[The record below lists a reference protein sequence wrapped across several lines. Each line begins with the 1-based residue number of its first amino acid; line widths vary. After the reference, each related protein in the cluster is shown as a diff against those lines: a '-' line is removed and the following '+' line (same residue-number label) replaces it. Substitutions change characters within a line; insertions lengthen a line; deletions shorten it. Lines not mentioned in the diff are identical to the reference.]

1 MGRVLVTGGTGMIG
15 AAVVRRLLSDP
26 AFEVRVS
33 DQRQAPRW
41 MREGCEV
48 HTGDLRDRAQA
59 LAAMDG
65 CTHVI
70 HLAAIVGGIA
80 NFHRL
85 PHTLTEVNNALYNA
99 VIRAALDCKVKRFV
113 YVSSSMVFE
122 RAELFPTP
130 EDYLPQCP
138 VPLSAYGFS
147 KLTGEVY
154 CRAAHEEHGL
164 AYTICRPFNA
174 YGPGELPDAEPGIA
188 HAVPDL
194 IAKALSGQRPLQIFG
209 SGEQTRTLTHV
220 QDIAEGIVTAM
231 ASPAGLNEDFNI
243 SAERELT
250 IAELA
255 RLVWEACGEDPGAFE
270 LEHVPSFAVDVQRR
284 WPSVEKA
291 RKLLGWQARIEL
303 EHGLADTVNW
313 LRAQNARAAGRQ
325 RTRRRRVAAARR

>member
-1 MGRVLVTGGTGMIG
+1 MSRVLLPCGAGTIG
-15 AAVVRRLLSDP
+15 AAVVRRLLADP
-26 AFEVRVS
+26 AYEVRVS
-33 DQRQAPRW
+33 DQRLAPQW

-48 HTGDLRDRAQA
+48 HTGDLRLPEEARAA
-59 LAAMDG
+59 TKG
-65 CTHVI
+65 CSHVI

-99 VIRAALDCKVKRFV
+99 VIRAALDLEVERFV

-154 CRAAHEEHGL
+154 CRAAHDEHGFP
-164 AYTICRPFNA
+164 YTICRPFNA
-174 YGPGELPDAEPGIA
+174 YGPGEVPDDEPGIE

-194 IAKALSGQRPLQIFG
+194 IRKVLAGQQPLEIFG

-220 QDIAEGIVTAM
+220 DDIADGLVTALG
-231 ASPAGLNEDFNI
+231 SPAALNEDFNI
-243 SAERELT
+243 SAASELT
-250 IAELA
+250 VAEIA
-255 RLVWEACGEDPGAFE
+255 RIVWTACGRDPGDFA
-270 LEHVPSFAVDVQRR
+270 LKQLPSFAVDVQRR

-291 RKLLGWQARIEL
+291 RRLLGWEARIGVQE
-303 EHGLADTVNW
+303 GISDTVRW
-313 LRAQNARAAGRQ
+313 LRDRQ
-325 RTRRRRVAAARR
+325 AAA